1 MRIPFDGSGMATFS
15 LRINKEE
22 RVFSVDLATG
32 MDEVAE
38 GFLLVYPN
46 PADERVFVD
55 AGGQEV
61 PDGTRI
67 RMTDQQGR
75 RILEAPFKGQ
85 LREIDLSDR
94 PAGGLLYLQ
103 IISPTGEVVAGQ
115 KVLLTGDFP

>member
-1 MRIPFDGSGMATFS
+1 
-15 LRINKEE
+15 
-22 RVFSVDLATG
+22 
-32 MDEVAE
+32 
-38 GFLLVYPN
+38 
-46 PADERVFVD
+46 VFVD

-85 LREIDLSDR
+85 LREIDLSGR

-103 IISPTGEVVAGQ
+103 IISPAGEVVAGQ